1 MTDDKEAFERGYW
14 DGRQAIKRMIPLEN
28 IFPWLNDR
36 GLICVKIIKEDKAE
50 G

>member
-28 IFPWLNDR
+28 IFQQKSLELL
-36 GLICVKIIKEDKAE
+36 G
-50 G
+50 